1 MSNVIISTG
10 GTSGPRG
17 NGWLSGSGAPS
28 NTIGF
33 DGDFYLD
40 VTVTNVYYGPKTG
53 GAWGSSHAF
62 TGPRGNFGATTDP
75 TVNNDSSAGYGIG
88 SLWINVSTSR
98 VFLATSV
105 AVGAAVWVE
114 PVNVGNTAGGDL
126 SGTYPT
132 PTVTSTHLSAAL
144 PVGQGGTGST
154 TQNFVDL
161 TTAQTIAGNKT
172 FTYYT
177 TLQTGQVN
185 GAFNLQGTVGFF
197 GATAAGRQTVT
208 GAKDGNAAL
217 ASLITALAALG
228 LITDN
233 TT

>member
-1 MSNVIISTG
+1 VNVIVSSG

-17 NGWLSGSGAPS
+17 NGWLSGTGAPS
-28 NTIGF
+28 NSVGF

-40 VTVTNVYYGPKTG
+40 VTATNVYYGPKTA

-75 TVNNDSSAGYGIG
+75 TVNSDSSAGYGVG
-88 SLWINVSTSR
+88 SLWVNTSTGR
-98 VFLATSV
+98 VWLATNV
-105 AVGAAVWVE
+105 TVGAATWVE

-126 SGTYPT
+126 GGAYPN
-132 PTVTSTHLSAAL
+132 PTVTSTHLTAPL
-144 PVGQGGTGST
+144 PVAQGGTGSA

-161 TTAQTIAGNKT
+161 TTNQTIAGNKN

-177 TLQTGQVN
+177 TMQAGQVN
-185 GAFNLQGTVGFF
+185 GAFNLVGTVGFF

-208 GAKDGNAAL
+208 GAKGGNAAL
-217 ASLITALAALG
+217 ASLISALAALG